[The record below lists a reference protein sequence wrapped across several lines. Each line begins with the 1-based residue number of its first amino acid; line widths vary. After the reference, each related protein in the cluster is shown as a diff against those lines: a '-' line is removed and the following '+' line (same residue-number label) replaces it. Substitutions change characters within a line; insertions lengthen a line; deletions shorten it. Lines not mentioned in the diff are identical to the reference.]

1 MKHLQQLT
9 IGVLLML
16 CTQLSLRAQTSPDYD
31 PNNPPEPQN
40 LFLLTLGVSEQSAGS
55 VSGGGSFAEAARVWI
70 QAYTSTGFRF
80 MYWKENDSIVSSSAG
95 FYYNMPARHVRLTAY
110 YIYDPSNPGEPNP
123 INPKHTI
130 TFLADPSLGGS
141 FSYSTYENVEG
152 YRFYS
157 YPYAATG
164 FVFKG
169 WYAADTLIQTTS
181 PLYITIGKTNDTIV
195 GKFSFEPGAPGEPN
209 TGTAVKYNLTALTQT
224 TELGKTIPFP
234 VYLTNQ
240 NIDVNAAVFD
250 ITFPAGIAVDYTNSA
265 LSSRKNG
272 HTYSCDTLGSNT
284 FRYNISEPTN
294 ASFFGSSGILM
305 TIPVTLT
312 EAWESGT
319 SQPVLFNNTEVK
331 SGSNVLDCPAKNG
344 AIRVQADTSSVFA
357 SFFPDVFLNRVY
369 FHNLSTENAD
379 AYQWSFGDGTGG
391 NERNPLH
398 QYAQSGKYTVQLKV
412 VSGAKSDSIQQT
424 IDIAEQSI
432 WKASGTFTLDK
443 NKSGVKNFT
452 DVVQMFHVFSQA
464 SVTGDLKIQVAAG
477 QNFMLDVNDNSKAI
491 LEALLAKLQSNSYRM
506 IFIAD
511 GQGTAPVINFS
522 GTFTQNHMD
531 VVLQLWKKMQTTGV
545 VVQLLDDPLD
555 INVLNTMILQIV
567 CSESVTDTVDFK
579 LISTAIAFRWEYDPV
594 ATDNKGSFLLSGNEL
609 IPSMTLTNDSTKANK
624 LVYAVLS
631 TGKSN
636 FRLMTYTYNIQPK
649 LKGIVT
655 VTQPKNNQK
664 LESISVNFGWT
675 LVPNAVYDLYI
686 WEKQTQAPT
695 QALLSGITGSTY
707 TNTSFCKYG
716 KAYYWKVVARGTC
729 NSIESPVDS
738 FVIRTLPDLQVT
750 QITYPQEMYAAD
762 EITVRVKITNKGDY
776 APASWVRDELLLAKN
791 AGLEGLVSLTAQSNW
806 RSVEKDSSYFVD
818 FKINIPA
825 DTIRYTRFVAKT
837 DIQNYLLESNELNNM
852 LISDS
857 MHIVQPLI
865 DDHDYA
871 VLKEVYLL
879 TKGSYWNTKWKT
891 GSNVLI
897 AANWPGVTF
906 NRGFVAGVSL
916 RSNHLTGKLPKSL
929 FTLTKLRTLD
939 LYDNQ
944 LVANITAYS
953 DSLRE
958 MTVFADSLSV
968 LNLGKNQLTGEVAV
982 FVDRFP
988 LLKTLDLSYGKLSL
1002 AKALSPLITNL
1013 NLQYQE
1019 IKVDSI
1025 ALKMSPVLNL
1035 PMISR
1040 YNHGTQQF
1048 DYYPSFTLISGNNGI
1063 AHMYYS
1069 NSSYRLNWW
1078 NNEGWM
1084 IPSGEQI
1091 TLRQDNGP
1099 AAWSTAP
1106 FKLFFSSGDANVDQ
1120 QINILDVQHTLNH
1133 ILRENPKPYNFRAA
1147 DTYTDNSMTVQD
1159 IVSTVNII
1167 LLAEG
1172 DTTIAGMPL
1181 ARVPGIEE
1189 NVRSTLSI
1197 EKGHLILDA
1206 LEAVS
1211 AMDISLKNVKANQ
1224 IRMLLNSSDYQMIVQ
1239 NVADGSRFI
1248 IFSPTGKSLP
1258 AGSHKLAELYGNA
1271 PGVVR
1276 VALSDRMANAV
1287 PCRITQ
1293 SVTGLDD
1300 VEISGLRAYFEKSDL
1315 KIILP
1320 VYAEKLSVQLYNMQ
1334 GMLIRSD
1341 EREFVQEGMQV
1352 IHYTET
1358 PAEGMYLLRL
1368 QIKNGDKYQHMTNK
1382 LFISK

>member
-9 IGVLLML
+9 MGVLLML
-16 CTQLSLRAQTSPDYD
+16 CSHLSLWAQTSPDYD

-40 LFLLTLGVSEQSAGS
+40 LFMLTLGVSEQSAGS

-70 QAYTSTGFRF
+70 QAYANTGFRF
-80 MYWKENDSIVSSSAG
+80 LHWKENDSIVSSSAG
-95 FYYNMPARHVRLTAY
+95 FYYYMPARRVRLTAY

-130 TFLADPSLGGS
+130 TFKANPSNGGS
-141 FSYSTYENVEG
+141 FSYETYENVEG

-157 YPYAATG
+157 YAYASTG

-209 TGTAVKYNLTALTQT
+209 TGTAVEYQLTALTQT
-224 TELGKTIPFP
+224 TEPGKTIPFP

-240 NIDVNAAVFD
+240 NIDINAAVFD
-250 ITFPAGIAVDYTNSA
+250 ITFPAGIAVDYTNST

-272 HTYSCDTLGSNT
+272 HTFMCDTLGSNT

-312 EAWESGT
+312 EVWESGT

-331 SGSNVLDCPAKNG
+331 SGTNVLDCPAKNG

-357 SFFPDVFLNRVY
+357 SFFPDVFLSRVY

-379 AYQWSFGDGTGG
+379 AYHWTFGDGTVS

-424 IDIAEQSI
+424 IDIAEQST
-432 WKASGTFTLDK
+432 WKVSGTFTLDK

-452 DVVQMFHVFSQA
+452 DVVDMIHVFSQA
-464 SVTGDLKIQVAAG
+464 AVTGDLKIQVAAG
-477 QNFMLDVNDNSKAI
+477 QTFVFEVNDVSTAM
-491 LEALLAKLQSNSYRM
+491 LETLQTKMQNNNYRLLFS
-506 IFIAD
+506 AD
-511 GQGTAPVINFS
+511 GQGAAPVINFT
-522 GTFTQNHMD
+522 GTFTQAHMD
-531 VVLQLWKKMQTTGV
+531 DVLQLWKKMQTAGV
-545 VVQLLDDPLD
+545 VVQLLDDALD
-555 INVLNTMILQIV
+555 INVLNTMTSQLV
-567 CSESVTDTVDFK
+567 CSETATDSVDFK
-579 LISTAIAFRWEYDPV
+579 LISTAISFRWEYDPSS
-594 ATDNKGSFLLSGNEL
+594 TDNKGSFLLNGNEL
-609 IPSMTLTNDSTKANK
+609 IPSMTLTNDSTQANK
-624 LVYAVLS
+624 LVYAVFS

-636 FRLMTYTYNIQPK
+636 FRLMTYTYNILPK
-649 LKGIVT
+649 LKGVMT
-655 VTQPKNNQK
+655 VTQPKNNQ
-664 LESISVNFGWT
+664 LMESISVNFGWT
-675 LVPNAVYDLYI
+675 PVPNAVYDLYI
-686 WEKQTQAPT
+686 WEKLAQAPP
-695 QALLSGITGSTY
+695 QALLSGITGSSY
-707 TNTSFCKYG
+707 TNASFCKYG
-716 KAYYWKVVARGTC
+716 KAYYWKVVARGSC

-738 FVIRTLPDLQVT
+738 FVVRTLPDLQVT
-750 QITYPQEMYAAD
+750 QISYPQEMYATDA
-762 EITVRVKITNKGDY
+762 ITVRVKITNKGDR
-776 APASWVRDELLLAKN
+776 APATWIRDELLLARN
-791 AGLEGLVSLTAQSNW
+791 AGLEGLISLTAQSNW

-825 DTIRYTRFVAKT
+825 DTIQYTRFVAKT

-865 DDHDYA
+865 DDHDYT

-906 NRGFVAGVSL
+906 NRGYVAGISL
-916 RSNHLTGKLPKSL
+916 RSNHLTGNLPKSL

-944 LVANITAYS
+944 LIANLTEY
-953 DSLRE
+953 
-958 MTVFADSLSV
+958 ADSLQGMSV
-968 LNLGKNQLTGEVAV
+968 LADSLTQLNLGKNQLTGEVAV
-982 FVDRFP
+982 FADKFP

-1002 AKALSPLITNL
+1002 SKALSPLITSL
-1013 NLQYQE
+1013 NLQNQE
-1019 IKVDSI
+1019 IQVDSI
-1025 ALKMSPVLNL
+1025 TLTVTPVLNL
-1035 PMISR
+1035 PMISK

-1048 DYYPSFTLISGNNGI
+1048 DYNPSFTLISGNNGI

-1084 IPSGEQI
+1084 IPSGEPI

-1106 FKLFFSSGDANVDQ
+1106 FKLLFSSGDANVDQ

-1167 LLAEG
+1167 LQTEG
-1172 DTTIAGMPL
+1172 DTTIAAMP
-1181 ARVPGIEE
+1181 ARAPGIED
-1189 NVRSTLSI
+1189 VRSTLSI
-1197 EKGHLILDA
+1197 EKGNLVLDA

-1224 IRMLLNSSDYQMIVQ
+1224 IRMLLSNADFQIISQDVH
-1239 NVADGSRFI
+1239 DGSRFI

-1258 AGSHKLAELYGNA
+1258 TGNHKLVELYGNA
-1271 PGVVR
+1271 PGIVR
-1276 VALSDRMANAV
+1276 AALSDRMANAV

-1300 VEISGLRAYFEKSDL
+1300 AELFGLRAYFDKSDL
-1315 KIILP
+1315 KITLP
-1320 VYAEKLSVQLYNMQ
+1320 AYVENLSAHLYNMQ
-1334 GMLIRSD
+1334 GMLVRYD
-1341 EREFVQEGMQV
+1341 EREFVPAGIQV
-1352 IHYTET
+1352 IPYTET
-1358 PAEGMYLLRL
+1358 PAEGMYLLRVQL
-1368 QIKNGDKYQHMTNK
+1368 KNGDKYEHKTIK